1 VRQLEVRRH
10 AHRDGDADRLSAR
23 GRSAAEDLGRATAG
37 TRYDVVFVSPAA
49 RAAETAAW
57 FLRGAGAALPDHQ
70 VIPGLGGADATGGSP
85 EGMAAGFRHLLD
97 LVPDGGRGLAFGHT
111 PLIERGVAGLVGDGI
126 EPLRELEGV
135 LLTRDDGGIAVR
147 ELRLAS

>member
-23 GRSAAEDLGRATAG
+23 GRSAAEDLGRASG
-37 TRYDVVFVSPAA
+37 ETRYDVVFVSPAA

-70 VIPGLGGADATGGSP
+70 VIAGLAGADASGGSP
-85 EGMAAGFRHLLD
+85 EGMAAGFRHLLE
-97 LVPDGGRGLAFGHT
+97 LVPEDGRGLAFGHT
-111 PLIERGVAGLVGDGI
+111 PLIERGVTGLVGHTI

-135 LLTRDDGGIAVR
+135 LLTLADGEIAVR